1 MFPAHFDVERGSSV
15 VPAKIRGGR
24 NMNLTPTELERLTIF
39 TAAEL
44 ARRYRSQGIRLSH
57 PEAVALISDEVLT
70 AARKG
75 MAHADM
81 VDYGRSLL
89 TADDVEPGV
98 AHMIP
103 FLCVEAC
110 MAEGTKLVTI
120 FDPIK
125 PGAIKPGR
133 VAAEQSGAGPDHI
146 EPIPGEIITQPGEI
160 EINAGRERVC
170 VDVLN
175 TGDRAIQ
182 VRSHAHFFEVNRAL
196 KFDRAATFGMRLDRP
211 SGTGI
216 RFEPGEIIH
225 VDLVRIGGTGYV
237 HGFGRLTEGSIHSGE
252 VKQRG
257 LRLAKERGYQG
268 A

>member
-1 MFPAHFDVERGSSV
+1 
-15 VPAKIRGGR
+15 
-24 NMNLTPTELERLTIF
+24 MNLTPTELERLTIF

-75 MAHADM
+75 MAHPDM

-89 TADDVEPGV
+89 SADDVEPGV

-103 FLCVEAC
+103 FICVEAC
-110 MAEGTKLVTI
+110 MAQGTKLVTI

-125 PGAIKPGR
+125 PGSAA
-133 VAAEQSGAGPDHI
+133 VAAQATRVEPASV

-160 EINAGRERVC
+160 EINAGRERVS

-216 RFEPGEIIH
+216 RFEPGEIVH
-225 VDLVRIGGTGYV
+225 VDLVRIGGTGHV
-237 HGFGRLTEGSIHSGE
+237 RGFGRLTEGSIHSGE

>member
-1 MFPAHFDVERGSSV
+1 
-15 VPAKIRGGR
+15 
-24 NMNLTPTELERLTIF
+24 MNLTPGELDRLTIF

-44 ARRYRSQGIRLSH
+44 ARRYRLRGIRLSH
-57 PEAVALISDEVLT
+57 QEAVALIRDEVLT

-75 MAHADM
+75 MAHGDM

-98 AHMIP
+98 AHMTP
-103 FLCVEAC
+103 FICVEVC
-110 MAEGTKLVTI
+110 LAEGTRLVTI

-125 PGAIKPGR
+125 PGR
-133 VAAEQSGAGPDHI
+133 AATAADATRA
-146 EPIPGEIITQPGEI
+146 EPIPGEIIAQPGEFD
-160 EINAGRERVC
+160 INAEHERVC
-170 VDVLN
+170 VNVLN
-175 TGDRAIQ
+175 TGDRTIQ

-211 SGTGI
+211 SRTGV

-225 VDLVRIGGTGYV
+225 VDLVRIGRTGNA
-237 HGFGRLTEGSIHSGE
+237 HGFARPTEGSINSGE
-252 VKQRG
+252 VRRRG
-257 LRLAKERGYQG
+257 LKLAKERGYQG

>member
-1 MFPAHFDVERGSSV
+1 
-15 VPAKIRGGR
+15 
-24 NMNLTPTELERLTIF
+24 MNLTPTELERLTIF
-39 TAAEL
+39 SAAEL

-57 PEAVALISDEVLT
+57 LEAVALISDEVLT

-75 MAHADM
+75 MAHPDM
-81 VDYGRSLL
+81 VDFGRSLL

-98 AHMIP
+98 EHMIA
-103 FLCVEAC
+103 FICVEAC
-110 MAEGTKLVTI
+110 MAEGTRLLTI

-125 PGAIKPGR
+125 RAPPKTDSIDHGRAASSAEPGQ
-133 VAAEQSGAGPDHI
+133 V
-146 EPIPGEIITQPGEI
+146 EPVPGEI
-160 EINAGRERVC
+160 EINAGRERAS

-196 KFDRAATFGMRLDRP
+196 KFDRAATLGMRLDRP

-216 RFEPGEIIH
+216 RFEPGEIVH
-225 VDLVRIGGTGYV
+225 VELVRMGGTGNA
-237 HGFGRLTEGSIHSGE
+237 HGFGPLTEGSIHSGE
-252 VKQRG
+252 VRQRG
-257 LRLAKERGYQG
+257 LRRAKERGYQG

>member
-1 MFPAHFDVERGSSV
+1 
-15 VPAKIRGGR
+15 
-24 NMNLTPTELERLTIF
+24 MNLTPTELERLTIF

-75 MAHADM
+75 MAHPDM

-89 TADDVEPGV
+89 GADDVEPGV

-103 FLCVEAC
+103 FICVEAC

-125 PGAIKPGR
+125 PGRASEATRIEPGP
-133 VAAEQSGAGPDHI
+133 V

-160 EINAGRERVC
+160 EINAGRERVS

-225 VDLVRIGGTGYV
+225 VDLVRIGGTGNV
-237 HGFGRLTEGSIHSGE
+237 RGFGRLTEGSIHSGE

>member
-1 MFPAHFDVERGSSV
+1 
-15 VPAKIRGGR
+15 
-24 NMNLTPTELERLTIF
+24 MNLTPTELERLTIY

-75 MAHADM
+75 MTHTDL

-89 TADDVEPGV
+89 TQA
-98 AHMIP
+98 
-103 FLCVEAC
+103 
-110 MAEGTKLVTI
+110 
-120 FDPIK
+120 
-125 PGAIKPGR
+125 
-133 VAAEQSGAGPDHI
+133 
-146 EPIPGEIITQPGEI
+146 GEI
-160 EINAGRERVC
+160 EINAGREGVC

-211 SGTGI
+211 SGTGM
-216 RFEPGEIIH
+216 RFEPGEIIRAN
-225 VDLVRIGGTGYV
+225 LVRIGGAGNV
-237 HGFGRLTEGSIHSGE
+237 RGFGRLTEGSIHSGE
-252 VKQRG
+252 TKQRG

>member
-1 MFPAHFDVERGSSV
+1 
-15 VPAKIRGGR
+15 
-24 NMNLTPTELERLTIF
+24 MNLTPTELERLTIF

-57 PEAVALISDEVLT
+57 PEAVALISDEILT

-75 MAHADM
+75 VMHADL

-89 TADDVEPGV
+89 TTDDVEPGV
-98 AHMIP
+98 ALMLP
-103 FLCVEAC
+103 FLCVEVC
-110 MAEGTKLVTI
+110 MAQGTKLVTV

-125 PGAIKPGR
+125 PGRNAATTEPG
-133 VAAEQSGAGPDHI
+133 HI
-146 EPIPGEIITQPGEI
+146 EAIPGEIITPEGEI
-160 EINAGRERVC
+160 EINAGRESVS

-211 SGTGI
+211 SGTGV
-216 RFEPGEIIH
+216 RFQPGEI
-225 VDLVRIGGTGYV
+225 VRVELVRIGGTGNIR
-237 HGFGRLTEGSIHSGE
+237 GFGRLTEGSIHSGE
-252 VKQRG
+252 VRQRG

>member
-1 MFPAHFDVERGSSV
+1 
-15 VPAKIRGGR
+15 
-24 NMNLTPTELERLTIF
+24 MNLTPTELERLTIF

-75 MAHADM
+75 MAHPDM

-89 TADDVEPGV
+89 SADEVEPGV

-103 FLCVEAC
+103 FICVEAC

-120 FDPIK
+120 FDPIR
-125 PGAIKPGR
+125 PGR
-133 VAAEQSGAGPDHI
+133 AAVPADATRIEPGPV

-160 EINAGRERVC
+160 EINAGRERVS

-225 VDLVRIGGTGYV
+225 VDLVRIGGTGNV
-237 HGFGRLTEGSIHSGE
+237 RGFGRLTEGSIHSGE

>member
-1 MFPAHFDVERGSSV
+1 
-15 VPAKIRGGR
+15 
-24 NMNLTPTELERLTIF
+24 MNLTPTELERLTIF

-44 ARRYRSQGIRLSH
+44 ARRYRSHGIRLSH

-75 MAHADM
+75 MLYADL

-89 TADDVEPGV
+89 TTDDVEPGV

-110 MAEGTKLVTI
+110 MAEGTKLVTV

-125 PGAIKPGR
+125 PGRIANPTEPSR
-133 VAAEQSGAGPDHI
+133 I
-146 EPIPGEIITQPGEI
+146 EPIPGEIITLPGEI
-160 EINAGRERVC
+160 EINAGRESVS

-216 RFEPGEIIH
+216 RFQPGEIIR
-225 VDLVRIGGTGYV
+225 VDLVRIGGTGNV
-237 HGFGRLTEGSIHSGE
+237 RGFGRLTEGSIHSGE

-257 LRLAKERGYQG
+257 LSLAKERGYQG

>member
-1 MFPAHFDVERGSSV
+1 
-15 VPAKIRGGR
+15 
-24 NMNLTPTELERLTIF
+24 MNLTPTELERLTIF

-75 MAHADM
+75 MMHADL

-89 TADDVEPGV
+89 TTDDVEPGV

-110 MAEGTKLVTI
+110 MAEGTKLVAV

-125 PGAIKPGR
+125 PGR
-133 VAAEQSGAGPDHI
+133 VAEATEPSRV
-146 EPIPGEIITQPGEI
+146 EPIPGEIITQAGEI
-160 EINAGRERVC
+160 EINAGRESVS

-211 SGTGI
+211 SGTGM
-216 RFEPGEIIH
+216 RFQPGEITR
-225 VDLVRIGGTGYV
+225 VDLVRIGGTGNV

-252 VKQRG
+252 VRQRA
-257 LRLAKERGYQG
+257 LRLAKERGYRG

>member
-1 MFPAHFDVERGSSV
+1 L
-15 VPAKIRGGR
+15 
-24 NMNLTPTELERLTIF
+24 NLTPTELERLTIF
-39 TAAEL
+39 SAAEL

-75 MAHADM
+75 MTHPDM

-98 AHMIP
+98 EHMIP
-103 FLCVEAC
+103 FICVEVC
-110 MAEGTKLVTI
+110 MAEGTKLVTL

-125 PGAIKPGR
+125 PGSIKPG
-133 VAAEQSGAGPDHI
+133 VPASPVVSAP

-160 EINAGRERVC
+160 EINAGRERVA

-216 RFEPGEIIH
+216 RFEPGEIVH
-225 VDLVRIGGTGYV
+225 VDLVRIGGTGNIR
-237 HGFGRLTEGSIHSGE
+237 GFGRLTDGSIHSGE

>member
-1 MFPAHFDVERGSSV
+1 
-15 VPAKIRGGR
+15 
-24 NMNLTPTELERLTIF
+24 MNISPTELERLTIF

-44 ARRYRSQGIRLSH
+44 ARRYRAQGIRLSH

-75 MAHADM
+75 MAQADM

-89 TADDVEPGV
+89 TADDVESGV

-125 PGAIKPGR
+125 PCPIKPGLAAGRAEPSR
-133 VAAEQSGAGPDHI
+133 V

-160 EINAGRERVC
+160 EINAGRERVR

-225 VDLVRIGGTGYV
+225 VDLVRIGGAGMV
-237 HGFGRLTEGSIHSGE
+237 RGFGRLTEGSIHSGE

>member
-1 MFPAHFDVERGSSV
+1 
-15 VPAKIRGGR
+15 
-24 NMNLTPTELERLTIF
+24 MNLTPTELERLTIF

-57 PEAVALISDEVLT
+57 PEAAALISDEILT

-75 MAHADM
+75 VMNADL
-81 VDYGRSLL
+81 VDYGRCLL
-89 TADDVEPGV
+89 TTDDVEPGV
-98 AHMIP
+98 AHMLP
-103 FLCVEAC
+103 FLCVEVC
-110 MAEGTKLVTI
+110 MAQGTKLVTV

-125 PGAIKPGR
+125 PGR
-133 VAAEQSGAGPDHI
+133 I
-146 EPIPGEIITQPGEI
+146 EPIPGEIITPEGEI
-160 EINAGRERVC
+160 EINAGRESVS

-211 SGTGI
+211 SGTGV
-216 RFEPGEIIH
+216 RFQPGEI
-225 VDLVRIGGTGYV
+225 VRVELVRIGGTGNV
-237 HGFGRLTEGSIHSGE
+237 RGFGRLTEGSIHSGE
-252 VKQRG
+252 VRQRG

>member
-1 MFPAHFDVERGSSV
+1 
-15 VPAKIRGGR
+15 
-24 NMNLTPTELERLTIF
+24 MNLTPTELERLTIF
-39 TAAEL
+39 TAAER

-57 PEAVALISDEVLT
+57 PEAVALISDEILT

-75 MAHADM
+75 MMHTEL

-89 TADDVEPGV
+89 TTDDVEPGV

-110 MAEGTKLVTI
+110 MAQGTKLVTV

-125 PGAIKPGR
+125 PGRMATPAEPG
-133 VAAEQSGAGPDHI
+133 GAQPV
-146 EPIPGEIITQPGEI
+146 PGEIITQEGEI
-160 EINAGRERVC
+160 EINAGRDRVS

-182 VRSHAHFFEVNRAL
+182 VRSHAHFFEVNRAV

-211 SGTGI
+211 SGTGV
-216 RFEPGEIIH
+216 RFQPGEI
-225 VDLVRIGGTGYV
+225 VRVELVRIGGTGNIR
-237 HGFGRLTEGSIHSGE
+237 GFGRLTEGSIHSGE
-252 VKQRG
+252 VRQRG

>member
-1 MFPAHFDVERGSSV
+1 
-15 VPAKIRGGR
+15 
-24 NMNLTPTELERLTIF
+24 MNLTPTELERLTIF

-75 MAHADM
+75 MSHADM
-81 VDYGRSLL
+81 VDYGCSLL

-103 FLCVEAC
+103 FICVEAC
-110 MAEGTKLVTI
+110 MAEGTKLVTL
-120 FDPIK
+120 FDPVK
-125 PGAIKPGR
+125 PGAIKAG
-133 VAAEQSGAGPDHI
+133 ATEAGHADAEPF
-146 EPIPGEIITQPGEI
+146 EPISGEIITQPGDI
-160 EINAGRERVC
+160 EINANRESVS

-196 KFDRAATFGMRLDRP
+196 KFDREASFGMRLDRP

-216 RFEPGEIIH
+216 RFEPGEIIR
-225 VDLVRIGGTGYV
+225 VTLIRIGGTGMV
-237 HGFGRLTEGSIHSGE
+237 RGLGRLTEGSIHSSE

-257 LRLAKERGYQG
+257 LRLARERGHQG